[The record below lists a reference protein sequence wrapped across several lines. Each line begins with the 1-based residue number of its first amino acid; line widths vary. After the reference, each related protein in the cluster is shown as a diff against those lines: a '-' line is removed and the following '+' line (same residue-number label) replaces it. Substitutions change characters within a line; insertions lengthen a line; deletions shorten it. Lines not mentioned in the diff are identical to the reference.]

1 MRSVECGVRN
11 VVCGFILLILV
22 LATIPSP
29 IWGEGKSLPPKYL
42 SGGEGG
48 TSDDILSKLRS
59 TYNDVHDLTADFVQ
73 HSSIQGFE
81 EKVFKGKLYLKKPKL
96 ARWDYTKP
104 VKQNIFIKD
113 EKIILYF
120 HEQKQAIVQKA
131 SDHPDAE
138 PAMGLLSNI
147 EKWQDM
153 FTIKGEDTAA
163 DSFKMELYPKSM
175 SMVVKVIVEI
185 EKKGFYINK
194 LTLYEK
200 SGNRVSFDFSGIKFN
215 SGLKDSLFDFK
226 IPKGVEV
233 LEY

>member
-1 MRSVECGVRN
+1 MSQRLTNDDENYLPFKGRDRPVLREVEGV
-11 VVCGFILLILV
+11 GMGLFSDEILDRLQ
-22 LATIPSP
+22 
-29 IWGEGKSLPPKYL
+29 
-42 SGGEGG
+42 
-48 TSDDILSKLRS
+48 S
-59 TYNDVHDLTADFVQ
+59 TYRDVHDLTADFVQ
-73 HSSIQGFE
+73 RSSIQGFE

-153 FTIKGEDTAA
+153 FTIKGEDIAT
-163 DSFKMELYPKSM
+163 DFFKMELYPKAM
-175 SMVVKVIVEI
+175 SMVEKVVVEI
-185 EKKGFYINK
+185 EKKTSHISK

-200 SGNRVSFDFSGIKFN
+200 SGNKVSFDFSGIKFN
-215 SGLKDSLFDFK
+215 TGLKDSLFDFK